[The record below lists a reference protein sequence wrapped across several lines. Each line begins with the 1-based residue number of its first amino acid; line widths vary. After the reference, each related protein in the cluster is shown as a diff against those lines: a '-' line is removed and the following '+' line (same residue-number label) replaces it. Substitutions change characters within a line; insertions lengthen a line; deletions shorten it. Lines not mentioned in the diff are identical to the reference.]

1 MTIQISPR
9 ALTDSEK
16 QEIIKCSIV
25 NLGRLLADGMEL
37 YFYREGP
44 GAPARLEMAW
54 PDGTDTTVE
63 FVGCSPVYSMP
74 MVAAVNA
81 AVDELRG

>member
-1 MTIQISPR
+1 MTASFPHDFPNSQ
-9 ALTDSEK
+9 K
-16 QEIIKCSIV
+16 KEIIKCSIV

-44 GAPARLEMAW
+44 GAPARLEIAW

-63 FVGCSPVYSMP
+63 FVGCSPVYSVP
-74 MVAAVNA
+74 MIAAVNA